1 MRKMN
6 MFYYNNWRIAPPLVS
21 IFGFPKE
28 VYEDELAHATRV
40 IAFGLF
46 MLVFLSIL
54 QRGVQQTKY

>member
-1 MRKMN
+1 

-28 VYEDELAHATRV
+28 VYEDELSHAKRV
-40 IAFGLF
+40 IVFGLF

-54 QRGVQQTKY
+54 QRGVTNNKRVVV